1 MDYIVEEIRY
11 KDINDEHYRL
21 LLEADP
27 SREKVESYLK
37 QGNIYAAKIKQKLAG
52 IMVLIPKGAKIIEI
66 VNLSVSQEFRQKGIG
81 TNLLQ
86 KALTLAKEKGYK
98 TIEIGTGSTSF
109 QQLYMYQKNGFRME
123 SIDRNFFVKQYDQ
136 EIIENG
142 LVLKDMVRLSQNL

>member
-1 MDYIVEEIRY
+1 MVEEIRY